1 MKFSGFRGNLFLRI
15 SREYDF
21 PGILRDFIFASFANN
36 CFLGVEEKSVLQNLE
51 EFKPILQ
58 KLLISRMARNRDI
71 SRSIIFAD
79 FVGRPIF
86 TNFADI

>member
-1 MKFSGFRGNLFLRI
+1 MDYFENRVFYDTGFLRI
-15 SREYDF
+15 SRKYDF
-21 PGILRDFIFASFANN
+21 PGISRDFIN
-36 CFLGVEEKSVLQNLE
+36 CFLEVEEKSVLQNLA

-79 FVGRPIF
+79 FAGRPIF